1 MFSSRTNWSLT
12 PNRLS
17 ELLHQRRERGLP
29 VLDLTESNPTR
40 CGFALDAE
48 EILAPLHNPRGLTY
62 EPDPR
67 GLPTAREA
75 VAGYYRERSV
85 RLDLDQIF
93 LTASTS
99 EAYSFVFR
107 LLANP
112 GTKSWRRSRATPCS
126 ISSAA

>member
-17 ELLHQRRERGLP
+17 QLLRERRERGLP
-29 VLDLTESNPTR
+29 ILDLTESNPTR
-40 CGFALDAE
+40 CGFALDVE
-48 EILAPLHNPRGLTY
+48 EILAPLHNPRSLTY

-67 GLPTAREA
+67 GLRVAREA
-75 VAGYYRERSV
+75 VAEYYSERGV
-85 RLDLDQIF
+85 QLDPDQIF

-107 LLANP
+107 LLVKR
-112 GTKSWRRSRATPCS
+112 GR
-126 ISSAA
+126 